1 MQSVDSS
8 AALSSAL
15 QKVRRRL
22 IPFLC
27 LLYVVAYVDRI
38 NVGFAALQMN
48 KALGFSSTT
57 YGLGSGIFFV
67 SYILLEIPSNVI
79 LAHVGARRWI
89 ARIMVSW
96 GIVSSATMFVSSAGA
111 FYLLRILLGAAEAG
125 FFPGIVYYLTRWFPA
140 RERARA
146 FALFMTAALGAGV
159 IGAPVS
165 GALLTLDGV
174 MGIRG
179 WQWLFLIEGLPAV
192 VLGIVVLNVLTE
204 APADAGWL
212 SPTEREGLTAAIA
225 ADTAHTAAPDIVA
238 ALRQRRTWLLA
249 IVYFI
254 IPVVLYG
261 VGFWL
266 PQMIKS
272 ASAGSSNFTVGL
284 LTAIPYACA
293 VLSMVMV
300 GRHSDRT
307 GERRWHVGGAAAAT
321 AVGVA
326 LAPLGLS
333 LWWTVGTL
341 SIAMSGVGS
350 MLGPFW
356 ALTTAT
362 MRGAGAAAAIAFV
375 NSVGNAGGFVGP
387 FLLGAINDRTHSFA
401 IGLYTIAGMLVAGGA
416 LVFAVPER

>member
-1 MQSVDSS
+1 MLSFDSA

-27 LLYVVAYVDRI
+27 LLYIVAYVDRI

-48 KALGFSSTT
+48 KALGFSATT
-57 YGLGSGIFFV
+57 YGFGSGIFFV
-67 SYILLEIPSNVI
+67 SYILLEIPSNVV

-96 GIVSSATMFVSSAGA
+96 GIVSSAMMFVSSAGA
-111 FYLLRILLGAAEAG
+111 FYVLRILLGAAEAG

-165 GALLTLDGV
+165 GALLTLDGF

-192 VLGIVVLNVLTE
+192 ILGIIVLVVLTE
-204 APADAGWL
+204 TPADARWL
-212 SPTEREGLTAAIA
+212 SATEREALTEAIA
-225 ADTAHTAAPDIVA
+225 ADAAHSAAPEIGA
-238 ALRQRRTWLLA
+238 ALRQPRTWVLA

-266 PQMIKS
+266 PQMVKS

-307 GERRWHVGGAAAAT
+307 GERRWHVGGAAVAT

-326 LAPLGLS
+326 MAPLGLS
-333 LWWTVGTL
+333 VWWTVGTL

-356 ALTTAT
+356 ALTTAA
-362 MRGAGAAAAIAFV
+362 MRGAGAAAAIALV
-375 NSVGNAGGFVGP
+375 NSIGNAGGFVGP

>member
-48 KALGFSSTT
+48 KALGFSATT

-96 GIVSSATMFVSSAGA
+96 GIVSSAMMFVSSAGA

-192 VLGIVVLNVLTE
+192 VLGIVVLIVLTE

-212 SPTEREGLTAAIA
+212 SPTEREALTAAIA

-326 LAPLGLS
+326 LAPLGIS

-341 SIAMSGVGS
+341 SLAMSGVGS

>member
-1 MQSVDSS
+1 MLSFDSA

-27 LLYVVAYVDRI
+27 LLYIVAYVDRI

-57 YGLGSGIFFV
+57 FGLGSGIFFL
-67 SYILLEIPSNVI
+67 SYILLEIPSNIV

-89 ARIMVSW
+89 ARIMISW
-96 GIVSSATMFVSSAGA
+96 GIVSSAMMFVRSAGA

-125 FFPGIVYYLTRWFPA
+125 FFPGIVYYLTHWFPA
-140 RERARA
+140 RDRARA
-146 FALFMTAALGAGV
+146 FAMFMTAALAAGV

-165 GALLTLDGV
+165 GALLTLDGAL
-174 MGIRG
+174 GIHG

-192 VLGIVVLNVLTE
+192 LLGIVVLIVLTE
-204 APADAGWL
+204 APTEAGWL
-212 SPTEREGLTAAIA
+212 TAAERQALTAAIA
-225 ADTAHTAAPDIVA
+225 DDTARSASPEIAE
-238 ALRQRRTWLLA
+238 ALRQSRTWLLA
-249 IVYFI
+249 VVYFI

-272 ASAGSSNFTVGL
+272 ASAASSNFTVGL
-284 LTAIPYACA
+284 MTAIPYACA

-307 GERRWHVGGAAAAT
+307 GERRWHVAGAAVAT

-326 LAPLGLS
+326 LAPLGFS
-333 LWWTVGTL
+333 VWWTVGTL

-362 MRGAGAAAAIAFV
+362 MRGTGAAAAIALV
-375 NSVGNAGGFVGP
+375 NSIGNAGGFVGP

-401 IGLYTIAGMLVAGGA
+401 IGLYTIAGLLVAGGV